1 MTKPM
6 LIALGEFNP
15 DTLLLPALCF
25 LLMGF
30 ALCASLRIVDSFKAR
45 QRRKARIVGVHVPL
59 IE

>member
-1 MTKPM
+1 MSKPM

-25 LLMGF
+25 LLTGF
-30 ALCASLRIVDSFKAR
+30 VLCASLRIGDSIKAR
-45 QRRKARIVGVHVPL
+45 QRRKARIVGVHGPM